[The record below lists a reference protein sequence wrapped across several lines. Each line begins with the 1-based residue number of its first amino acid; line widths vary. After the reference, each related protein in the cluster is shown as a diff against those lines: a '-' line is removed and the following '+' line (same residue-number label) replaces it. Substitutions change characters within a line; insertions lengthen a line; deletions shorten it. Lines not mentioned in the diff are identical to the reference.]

1 MNMSTGL
8 RSQNTSSGTNIR
20 YLVLFLK
27 KWIRNKILHTKYTLF
42 YSPSQKYRYS
52 LSNDGFIGPS
62 ATSSDWMSNTVI
74 INLHHRYETI
84 VNIVSCL
91 SFKLIISNKNGRQ
104 IFAGQQTT
112 ANNNNDEQRHDTGLF
127 CFQDIYIIMW
137 MVYTSLSLR
146 EVEMFDKKNWKKRN
160 GFRQCRFFSR
170 WFLYHDTFFGISID
184 IHIPIGTWI

>member
-8 RSQNTSSGTNIR
+8 RSQNTSSGTNVR

-27 KWIRNKILHTKYTLF
+27 KWTRNKILHTKYTLF

-104 IFAGQQTT
+104 IFAEQQTT
-112 ANNNNDEQRHDTGLF
+112 ANNNDDDERRQATTWYGAFLF
-127 CFQDIYIIMW
+127 SGYLYYYVNGIHVFIFE
-137 MVYTSLSLR
+137 R
-146 EVEMFDKKNWKKRN
+146 GRN
-160 GFRQCRFFSR
+160 V
-170 WFLYHDTFFGISID
+170 W
-184 IHIPIGTWI
+184 